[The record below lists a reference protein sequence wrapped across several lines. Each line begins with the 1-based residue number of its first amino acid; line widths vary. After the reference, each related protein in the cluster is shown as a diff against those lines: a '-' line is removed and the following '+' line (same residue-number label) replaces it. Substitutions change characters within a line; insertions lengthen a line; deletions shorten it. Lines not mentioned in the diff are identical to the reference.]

1 MKNLTSNAKNYME
14 VKNRNE
20 FDRKRILITGG
31 AGKRGVKNSC

>member
-1 MKNLTSNAKNYME
+1 MKNVTSGGKQYAA

-31 AGKRGVKNSC
+31 AGKEVTL